1 MLRAEGDQR
10 GADRSLRE
18 AIAAARTEGLRWP
31 FLVVPAA
38 LRVVRRGSG
47 ATSWLSDAAFGKV
60 VARLEPG
67 ASQQQGLIEPLTPR
81 ELDVLA
87 YLPGRMMHHEI
98 AADLYVSVNT
108 VKTHLS
114 SIYRKLGVTER
125 NAAIA
130 RASDLGLL

>member
-1 MLRAEGDQR
+1 
-10 GADRSLRE
+10 
-18 AIAAARTEGLRWP
+18 
-31 FLVVPAA
+31 
-38 LRVVRRGSG
+38 
-47 ATSWLSDAAFGKV
+47 
-60 VARLEPG
+60 
-67 ASQQQGLIEPLTPR
+67 
-81 ELDVLA
+81 
-87 YLPGRMMHHEI
+87 MMHHEI

>member
-1 MLRAEGDQR
+1 
-10 GADRSLRE
+10 
-18 AIAAARTEGLRWP
+18 IAAARAEGLRWP
-31 FLVVPAA
+31 FLEVPAA

-125 NAAIA
+125 NAAIT